1 MNIILKK
8 TSKESYRYL
17 IRFKSSV
24 LLFFLISQI
33 KVMSQNPNF
42 DRLSFVE
49 NITVEEKIVPQIF
62 PNPKAV
68 MRKSMLVPGWGQITN
83 KQVWKVPIVYGL
95 IGGLTYYSISLTKD
109 YHDFRAAYYNL
120 NSDNQDFKFGPTPA
134 YLENINSA
142 SLLNQRD
149 FLRNRRDFIYVS
161 IALAYILNFVDAY
174 VFAHL
179 RPFDVSDDLSLNTN
193 FTPSTKSSIMGNEIS
208 IVSLKISL
216 KRKRN

>member
-1 MNIILKK
+1 
-8 TSKESYRYL
+8 
-17 IRFKSSV
+17 
-24 LLFFLISQI
+24 
-33 KVMSQNPNF
+33 MSQNPNF

-68 MRKSMLVPGWGQITN
+68 MRKSMLIPGWGQITN